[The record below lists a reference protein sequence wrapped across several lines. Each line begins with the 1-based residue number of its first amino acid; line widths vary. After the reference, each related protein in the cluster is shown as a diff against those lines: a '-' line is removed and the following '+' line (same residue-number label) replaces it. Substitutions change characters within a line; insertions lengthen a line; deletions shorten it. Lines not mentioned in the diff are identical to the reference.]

1 MTKTIH
7 IVQASSRAGKM
18 FRSITGDYEAA
29 TPIRSGVWQVA
40 HIAIQTANRHSVKE
54 LLSFRQTGRQTV
66 SEVLAISVPAA

>member
-29 TPIRSGVWQVA
+29 TPIRKGVWQVA
-40 HIAIQTANRHSVKE
+40 HCAIQKANCHTVNHLRK
-54 LLSFRQTGRQTV
+54 FRCAGPQTV
-66 SEVLAISVPAA
+66 SEVLSIAALTS